1 MKEFQK
7 KLQNKKCMDA
17 SKAQCAPETTNPAL
31 LAREDFTQIKSAYSG
46 RSRESL
52 AGSAAVCSVRIWL
65 QTDTILMRVLTLYGC
80 LSAGLSLTPSRPNK

>member
-46 RSRESL
+46 RRVGRVWL
-52 AGSAAVCSVRIWL
+52 GVLLFAQCGSGCRP
-65 QTDTILMRVLTLYGC
+65 TLY
-80 LSAGLSLTPSRPNK
+80 S